1 MTLLSL
7 VRYEFRESRLQL
19 VLSALILTGFGW
31 LFVWLVSLVKPGLW
45 ATVLEAAMLEFKFLR
60 KLIVVSPAQLLTPRG
75 QISMLYFHIVPIL
88 VCMGWALG
96 RGSQAVAGRI
106 ASGQMELL
114 VASPLRRT
122 ELMLAPAA
130 VMVFGAVILGLAL
143 WFGTWIGLLTIQ
155 FSDPPSAADFVPG
168 AVNLSALTIC
178 LIGITTLL
186 SSFDQDRWR
195 PIWGTMA
202 VMIIAAILK
211 LVGQLLPGGEWVGN
225 LSFLTAFEPQRLILE
240 PNSAWIAPFLPSVR
254 IPLCV
259 WFNLVLFVIGFM
271 TYLIATIVFI
281 RRDLPVPR

>member
-7 VRYEFRESRLQL
+7 VRYEFREARPQL
-19 VLSALILTGFGW
+19 LVSAIILVSFAW

-45 ATVLEAAMLEFKFLR
+45 AAVIEFAPDFLR

-75 QISMLYFHIVPIL
+75 QVSVLYLHIVPLL

-114 VASPLRRT
+114 VASPLRRI
-122 ELMLAPAA
+122 ELMIAPAM
-130 VMVFGAVILGLAL
+130 VMVFGAVLLGVTL
-143 WFGTWIGLLTIQ
+143 WLGTWIGLMTIH
-155 FSDPPSAADFVPG
+155 FDDPPRATDFIPG
-168 AVNLSALTIC
+168 AVNLTSLTIC
-178 LIGITTLL
+178 LIGITTLI

-195 PIWGTMA
+195 PIWGAMA

-211 LVGQLLPGGEWVGN
+211 LIGQLLPGGEWVGN
-225 LSFLTAFEPQRLILE
+225 FSFLTAFEPQRLILE
-240 PNSAWIAPFLPSVR
+240 PEAAWVPALFPNVR
-254 IPLCV
+254 VPLQF
-259 WFNLVLFVIGFM
+259 WFNFVLVATGMVTYAAACVVFV
-271 TYLIATIVFI
+271 